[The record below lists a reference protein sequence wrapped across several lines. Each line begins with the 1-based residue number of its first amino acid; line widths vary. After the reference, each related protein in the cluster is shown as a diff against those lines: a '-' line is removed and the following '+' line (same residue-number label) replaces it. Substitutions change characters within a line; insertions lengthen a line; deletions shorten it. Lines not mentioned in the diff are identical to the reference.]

1 MSASLIAKARARLP
15 EFHDGTRLVHQLV
28 GSHTWKLLWLPD
40 SPSDSTQASIPK
52 SNITR
57 QLLVKLK
64 LIFDH
69 QLSFSVV
76 RDSQPEYYYSLLSA
90 GLNIPSREFSL
101 EATLYTLYLA
111 TDLAPPS
118 TLGGD
123 DYNTVRGL
131 AFATLLAAFRA
142 LCLHHTSFTEEKAG
156 LILQRA
162 GHVCEVW
169 ETHQPLSTVEA
180 LVLRRLIPQTIDN
193 IRLHDGK
200 STIQTFC
207 CGKCDERDYIY
218 GQGPVC
224 IDPSNP
230 HIRLHS
236 LHCCHD
242 LVETSILVV
251 DETGWIDAFW
261 TLYDVNWALMVVT
274 IQSAE
279 IGTTHQLRFAQVK
292 AATRQLWERVGTL
305 SKSVGSGTVNSDLCS
320 YFQHVAR
327 YLGDDIGFLFPAI
340 PVESVADF
348 QATVNDDVVH
358 FERELARLS
367 GKVRESS
374 PISSP
379 RLPAKTLNNI
389 PQDSSPMAVKPDSN
403 LNSTVTHHR
412 PSSPLQSNN
421 YPAQSSGSENL
432 PQESKPVEVIIQD
445 EQTQSSDKVELSNLQ
460 SQLKGL
466 ALATGSTGEN
476 QAVNSSSS
484 PRPFSYEPRPEIL
497 HLATTRKASI
507 QSSSA
512 SVSEQS
518 FFEPKVPSPS
528 PQPSNLYSPTM
539 TSETFSPTHSDG
551 RGGFSPHSRTWQS
564 GSWSDQSS
572 TVSSSHHRQRVGSPL
587 SATPSSPFTPQRET
601 LTPPTIIK
609 PSMAVDS
616 GLQVVEEQPQYHHHQ
631 SDHNSIHYSSTR
643 TSTPSVSEASSKEP
657 AKKSGLFRLKKLS
670 SFAHHSS
677 TSVDKLPSS
686 LTQRQNSIPEDLCF
700 CFSVVGTALLLWR
713 KRQTDHL
720 VKLILPFSNGQK
732 LSLGSRNSLNNI
744 KLVGAGNHLVAVV
757 VSQENKVGYELCCFD
772 KYARRF
778 ETQLPDPGGLLP
790 TAITVSRDDGKM
802 AICCGGTVLIYEMVE
817 NIGPKLAG
825 SVPAHSRGSSL
836 AANRRLQQANF
847 SLDSTI
853 LVTATQE
860 YHAGDKS
867 PYQVHVRLWRWNS
880 GSPPVLEIELDPV
893 VLDLG
898 YGNDPGLS
906 GVFCSIDHSNPMNS
920 RVFLAA
926 QTAKSYDYI
935 LMLSRQQKNRRM
947 NLNEKSIGA
956 AAQAMGA
963 PGGTN
968 PNSAIFGSQHVF
980 KNGRHDLYIV
990 DVRTGVTQP
999 LASFANER
1007 SGMKLD
1013 QEGNMVVA
1021 FPHETLALAF
1031 WRSRKGELV
1040 LKQVELNLA
1049 SAERPPTIHTAELGG
1064 VFQRVS
1070 LQG

>member
-15 EFHDGTRLVHQLV
+15 EFHDATRLVHQLV
-28 GSHTWKLLWLPD
+28 GSHTWKLVRLTD

-57 QLLVKLK
+57 HLLVKLK
-64 LIFDH
+64 IIFDH
-69 QLSFSVV
+69 QLSFSVL
-76 RDSQPEYYYSLLSA
+76 RDSQPEYYYSLVSA
-90 GLNIPSREFSL
+90 GPQRTESRIQSR
-101 EATLYTLYLA
+101 
-111 TDLAPPS
+111 
-118 TLGGD
+118 GD
-123 DYNTVRGL
+123 
-131 AFATLLAAFRA
+131 
-142 LCLHHTSFTEEKAG
+142 
-156 LILQRA
+156 IRA

-169 ETHQPLSTVEA
+169 ETHQPLSMVEA

-200 STIQTFC
+200 SMIQMFC
-207 CGKCDERDYIY
+207 CGKSDERDYIY

-279 IGTTHQLRFAQVK
+279 IGTTHQLRFARVK

-320 YFQHVAR
+320 YFQRVAR

-348 QATVNDDVVH
+348 QGAANDDVVH

-367 GKVRESS
+367 GKVKESS

-379 RLPAKTLNNI
+379 KLPARTLNNI
-389 PQDSSPMAVKPDSN
+389 AQDSSPMAVKPDSN
-403 LNSTVTHHR
+403 LNLAGTHQR
-412 PSSPLQSNN
+412 PSSPLQSSN
-421 YPAQSSGSENL
+421 YPAQSTGSENA
-432 PQESKPVEVIIQD
+432 PPRQQARG
-445 EQTQSSDKVELSNLQ
+445 SDNPGRTGPDLGQ
-460 SQLKGL
+460 
-466 ALATGSTGEN
+466 ATGSTGEN
-476 QAVNSSSS
+476 IAVNSPSS

-507 QSSSA
+507 QSSSG

-518 FFEPKVPSPS
+518 FIEPKVPSPS
-528 PQPSNLYSPTM
+528 PQPPSLYSPT
-539 TSETFSPTHSDG
+539 TTNETFSPTRSDG

-564 GSWSDQSS
+564 GSWSISDQSS
-572 TVSSSHHRQRVGSPL
+572 TVSSSHQRQRVGSPL
-587 SATPSSPFTPQRET
+587 SATPSSPFSPQRET

-631 SDHNSIHYSSTR
+631 PDHNSLHYSSTR

-657 AKKSGLFRLKKLS
+657 AKKTGLFRLKKLTSFTHHS
-670 SFAHHSS
+670 SSS

-686 LTQRQNSIPEDLCF
+686 STQRQNSIPEDLCF

-732 LSLGSRNSLNNI
+732 LSLRRFNSSNNI
-744 KLVGAGNHLVAVV
+744 KLVGAGDHLVAVV
-757 VSQENKVGYELCCFD
+757 VSQENKAGYELCCFD

-790 TAITVSRDDGKM
+790 TAIAVSRDDDKM

-817 NIGPKLAG
+817 NVGPKLAG
-825 SVPAHSRGSSL
+825 SVPGHSRGSNL

-867 PYQVHVRLWRWNS
+867 PYQVHVRLWRWSS

-906 GVFCSIDHSNPMNS
+906 GVFCSIDHANPMNS

-956 AAQAMGA
+956 AAQAMGG
-963 PGGTN
+963 PGPGTS
-968 PNSAIFGSQHVF
+968 PNFGSKHVF
-980 KNGRHDLYIV
+980 KNGRNDLYIV

-999 LASFANER
+999 LASFTNER

-1013 QEGNMVVA
+1013 QEANMVVA

-1031 WRSRKGELV
+1031 WRSRKGELL
-1040 LKQVELNLA
+1040 LKQVELSLA
-1049 SAERPPTIHTAELGG
+1049 SADRPPTIHTMDLGG
-1064 VFQRVS
+1064 VFQKVS
-1070 LQG
+1070 LQD